1 MHFYRYSEWSN
12 GIRNYYWHLRMAR
25 GFDLAKIRKQ
35 YRRIAAEKNAF
46 RMKALIPS
54 CCGFYAVIWLTRVMK
69 YRRKGFG
76 KSFLKFCQSSRNFF
90 DKFFVI

>member
-35 YRRIAAEKNAF
+35 YRRIAAEKKRLQDEGVDSELLRLLCRHMVN
-46 RMKALIPS
+46 P
-54 CCGFYAVIWLTRVMK
+54 
-69 YRRKGFG
+69 
-76 KSFLKFCQSSRNFF
+76 RNEISAKRFWKKLF
-90 DKFFVI
+90 EILPIQP